1 MNADFSQGR
10 AADPKTCRRVRERLC
25 EPAAAAGAA
34 GADRRAAQTAPT
46 APAASGAGIGNP
58 GVAAGIGNPGVAASV
73 AGHLASCADCAA
85 FARRLE
91 LVRQALASPLATS
104 EGGEIEPDAQFAAR
118 VLARVARPAELIG
131 WAAFRTLPA
140 ALGLALALAG
150 LGWLGLP
157 GAAAAPPSP
166 LVDELPSSD
175 QLLTWS
181 SLPPEVGP

>member
-1 MNADFSQGR
+1 MDANFSQGR
-10 AADPKTCRRVRERLC
+10 AADPRACRRVREQLC
-25 EPAAAAGAA
+25 EPATGPAAV
-34 GADRRAAQTAPT
+34 ADRHTAQTAQEAQTTQT
-46 APAASGAGIGNP
+46 AQTAQTASGAGISTG
-58 GVAAGIGNPGVAASV
+58 GVAAGV
-73 AGHLASCADCAA
+73 AGHLASCPDCAA

-91 LVRQALASPLATS
+91 LVRQALGGPLATS
-104 EGGEIEPDAQFAAR
+104 DGGEIEPDPQFAAR

-166 LVDELPSSD
+166 LLDEPPSSD